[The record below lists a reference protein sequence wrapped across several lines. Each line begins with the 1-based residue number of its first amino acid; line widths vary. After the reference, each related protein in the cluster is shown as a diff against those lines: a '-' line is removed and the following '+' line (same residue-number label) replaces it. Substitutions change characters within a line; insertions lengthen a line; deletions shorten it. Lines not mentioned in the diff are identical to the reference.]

1 MKAHQRTVGQK
12 DEWITPQW
20 ILNSLGEF
28 DLDPCSPI
36 DRPWDTANNHF
47 TIEDDG
53 LSMPWFGRV
62 WCNPPFNR
70 YEKGKW
76 MAKMAEHNNGI
87 LLVPA
92 SCEIKEFQKYVWGKC
107 SGILFLNRRPHFHH
121 IDGSRAIGNSGC
133 TICLVAYGSDNLN
146 SLINSSLGNV
156 VSEVSKN

>member
-1 MKAHQRTVGQK
+1 MKAHQRTVGNK
-12 DEWITPQW
+12 DEWITPRW
-20 ILNSLGEF
+20 ILDSLGDF
-28 DLDPCSPI
+28 DLYPCSPT

-53 LSMPWFGRV
+53 LSLSWFGRV

-92 SCEIKEFQKYVWGKC
+92 SC
-107 SGILFLNRRPHFHH
+107 
-121 IDGSRAIGNSGC
+121 
-133 TICLVAYGSDNLN
+133 
-146 SLINSSLGNV
+146 
-156 VSEVSKN
+156 